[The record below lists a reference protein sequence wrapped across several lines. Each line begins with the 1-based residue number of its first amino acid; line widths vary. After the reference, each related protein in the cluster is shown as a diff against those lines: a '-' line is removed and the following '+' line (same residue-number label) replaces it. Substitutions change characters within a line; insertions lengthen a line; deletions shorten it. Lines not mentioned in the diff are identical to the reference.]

1 MATIESPIIGQ
12 TDARDALVKAQIAKW
27 SPMYALLG
35 DQGMDF
41 DTRFTIVDME
51 NAIRETVREI
61 QNQMVEPLHDF
72 ANTLWSNENGG
83 YDGRISAVRSQGRR
97 LITAV
102 EGIVGNS

>member
-12 TDARDALVKAQIAKW
+12 SDARDALVKAQIAKW
-27 SPMYALLG
+27 SPAYALLG
-35 DQGMDF
+35 EAGRGDE
-41 DTRFTIVDME
+41 TPYSIVDME

-61 QNQMVEPLHDF
+61 QNQMIEQLHDF